1 MDEATKRALLESR
14 SLPTI
19 PAVAARILELVRG
32 DCGLADLVPVV
43 SNDPAL
49 AARLIRYAN
58 SPAYARAEPIATI
71 KPALMQLGLDT
82 TVIVALG
89 FSLVDA
95 LRPSSSGTLNYE
107 RFWRRALLS
116 AAAARVLANTFGVT
130 RMEEAFLAAL
140 LQDIGMMA
148 LDRAGIGVYDG
159 LLNRQ
164 SDHLM
169 LSVVERGRARTSHPE
184 VGAWLLETWR
194 FPRYIVDAV
203 EKSHALALLSR
214 APEAPDLNWCVACS
228 GVLADAVLEQDPVA
242 LGDALG
248 WAEPFAPDIAAST
261 EAILEPLR
269 EALAEIDGLFDVALT
284 TDLMEL
290 MNASKELMAERHVDA
305 ATRGAR

>member
-1 MDEATKRALLESR
+1 MDEATKQALLDAR

-19 PAVAARILELVRG
+19 PAIAARILELVQR
-32 DCGLADLVPVV
+32 DCGLAELVPVV

-58 SPAYARAEPIATI
+58 SPAYARAEPTATI

-107 RFWRRALLS
+107 RFWRRSLLS
-116 AAAARVLANTFGVT
+116 AAAARVLARAFGIA
-130 RMEEAFLAAL
+130 RIEEAFLAAL

-184 VGAWLLETWR
+184 VGAWLLESWG
-194 FPRYIVDAV
+194 FPHYVVDAV
-203 EKSHALALLSR
+203 AKSHALAMLSR
-214 APEAPDLNWCVACS
+214 AAQAPDLNWCVACAA
-228 GVLADAVLEQDPVA
+228 VLADAVLEQDPVA
-242 LGDALG
+242 FRDGLG
-248 WAEPFAPDIAAST
+248 WAEQFAPGVSAAT
-261 EAILEPLR
+261 EAVLEPLR
-269 EALAEIDGLFDVALT
+269 EAVAEVDRLFDAALT
-284 TDLMEL
+284 PDLMEL
-290 MNASKELMAERHVDA
+290 MNASKELMAERHLQV
-305 ATRGAR
+305 TRRAQ